1 MRLGMDALIYG
12 SYINKYVLN
21 GNFYAQTAWRNI
33 SIHKKKY
40 GRNVWP
46 FNAEDSS
53 VFKYRESDFDI
64 MHQFK
69 NKKYEIVDCHRDKR
83 M

>member
-12 SYINKYVLN
+12 DYCEKYVLN
-21 GNFYAQTAWRNI
+21 GNFYAQIAWRNI
-33 SIHKKKY
+33 SVHKNKY
-40 GRNVWP
+40 GRTVWP
-46 FNAEDSS
+46 FNAEDTS
-53 VFKYRESDFDI
+53 VFRNRESDFYT

-69 NKKYEIVDCHRDKR
+69 NRKYEIVDCHRDKR